1 METKRLQ
8 LENTYITLPEKL
20 YSKVNPTKIIHPE
33 LVVWNENLAE
43 QLVLSEEN
51 WTTEDKANI
60 FSGNEIPIGAT
71 PIAQAYAGHQ
81 FGHFTMLGDG
91 RAHLLGELIDIHGNR
106 LDIQLKGSGITPYS
120 RRGDGRATLKSMLRE
135 YLISE
140 AMHGLGIPTSR
151 SLAVV
156 KSAEK
161 IWREKQE
168 TMAVLT
174 RVASSHLRIGTFEF
188 AKRFAG
194 LDALE
199 ALTKYAL
206 NRHYPNLP
214 DHQFIGLTLLE
225 AVMEKQLDLVVNW
238 WRVGFIHGV
247 MNTDNT
253 GIAGETFDYGPC
265 AFMNAY
271 HPETVYS
278 SIDHGGRYAFENQPG
293 IIQWNLSV
301 LAGALLPLIDDEQEK
316 AIEKAQ
322 RLLQSFPQLF
332 EIKWRRMMCEKIGI
346 IYKDENDQLLIKEL
360 LNWMQE
366 NKADFTNT
374 FAYLTYGEIY
384 ETPLFLKDNFQEI
397 KQKLAKR
404 RQKES
409 NAAELANKMKCL
421 NPCFIP
427 RNHLVE
433 KALAQM
439 ASGNDDFW
447 NTWIGALKD
456 PYNINNFNSSIV
468 QPPDDGDYG
477 YQTFCGT

>member
-1 METKRLQ
+1 METKKLQ

-20 YSKVNPTKIIHPE
+20 YSKVNPTKIIQPE
-33 LVVWNENLAE
+33 LVVWNEGFAS
-43 QLVLSEEN
+43 QLGLSDEH
-51 WTTEDKANI
+51 WKAEDKVKV
-60 FSGNEIPIGAT
+60 FSGNTMPSGAT

-91 RAHLLGELIDIHGNR
+91 RAHLLGELIDPNGSR
-106 LDIQLKGSGITPYS
+106 FDIQLKGSGITPYS

-140 AMHGLGIPTSR
+140 AMHGLKIPTSR

-156 KSAEK
+156 KSSEK

-174 RVASSHLRIGTFEF
+174 RVASSHLRVGTFEY

-194 LDALE
+194 LEVLE
-199 ALTKYAL
+199 ELTKYTL
-206 NRHYPNLP
+206 NRHFPNLP
-214 DHQFIGLTLLE
+214 DNKFIGHTLLE
-225 AVMEKQLDLVVNW
+225 AVMDKQLDLVVNW

-301 LAGALLPLIDDEQEK
+301 LAGALLPLIDNEQEK

-332 EIKWRRMMCEKIGI
+332 EIKWRKMMCEKIGI
-346 IYKDENDQLLIKEL
+346 TYKDEKDQALIKEL
-360 LNWMQE
+360 LTWMQE
-366 NKADFTNT
+366 KRADFTNT
-374 FAYLTYGEIY
+374 FAYLTYGEAY
-384 ETPLFLKDNFQEI
+384 DASLFHQEDFQNW
-397 KQKLAKR
+397 KQKLEKR
-404 RQKES
+404 KQQEH
-409 NAAELANKMKCL
+409 NALELANKMKQS

-433 KALAQM
+433 QSLEQM
-439 ASGNDDFW
+439 ENGNNRFW
-447 NTWIGALKD
+447 NTWIKALQD
-456 PYNINNFNSSIV
+456 PYNIKNFNSEIV
-468 QPPDDGDYG
+468 QPPENGDYG